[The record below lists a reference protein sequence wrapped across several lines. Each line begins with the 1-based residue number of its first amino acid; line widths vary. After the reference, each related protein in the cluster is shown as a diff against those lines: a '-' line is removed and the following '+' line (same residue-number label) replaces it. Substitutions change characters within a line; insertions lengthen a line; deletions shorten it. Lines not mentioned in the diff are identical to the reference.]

1 MKQKIRYQDL
11 IEVYSLEEVIAETQ
25 KHKEMMKNLYTGR
38 RNRKGE
44 VINVELPDHEG
55 QYFGFEYIGSF
66 LKLECGWVSSFEE
79 ICPFCIYSLVNK
91 HGTKQERLQFNELNN
106 IEKKCWIS
114 NKEYAMLSK
123 SKRKL
128 KKYWRKKLR
137 VSKRT
142 KTEALEFVEVK

>member
-1 MKQKIRYQDL
+1 MKQKIRYQDPT
-11 IEVYSLEEVIAETQ
+11 EVYSLEEVITETQ
-25 KHKEMMKNLYTGR
+25 KHKDMMKNIYAGR

-44 VINVELPDHEG
+44 LLNVEFQDHEG
-55 QYFGFEYIGSF
+55 QYLGFEYIGSF

-79 ICPFCIYSLVNK
+79 ICPSCVYSLVNE

-106 IEKKCWIS
+106 IEKRCWIS
-114 NKEYAMLSK
+114 NKEYAMLNK

-137 VSKRT
+137 VSNRT
-142 KTEALEFVEVK
+142 KVNVLEFVEA